1 MSMGTRLSTACQARG
16 AAPKRRPS
24 RVQTETDAQ
33 PVKRGAALRRGFPAL
48 QTLNV
53 LRVVVT

>member
-1 MSMGTRLSTACQARG
+1 LSIHKDG
-16 AAPKRRPS
+16 AAPKRRPVS
-24 RVQTETDAQ
+24 LLLSQPAQ
-33 PVKRGAALRRGFPAL
+33 PVKRGAALRRGFTAL

>member
-1 MSMGTRLSTACQARG
+1 
-16 AAPKRRPS
+16 
-24 RVQTETDAQ
+24 VQTETGPQ
-33 PVKRGAALRRGFPAL
+33 PVKRGAALRRGFAAL